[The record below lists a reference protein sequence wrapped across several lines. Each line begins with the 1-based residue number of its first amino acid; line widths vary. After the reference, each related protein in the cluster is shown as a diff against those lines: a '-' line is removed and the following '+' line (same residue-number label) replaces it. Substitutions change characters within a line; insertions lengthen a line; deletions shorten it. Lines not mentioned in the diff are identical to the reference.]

1 MGNAGICY
9 FQYCSYL
16 SHVMNSLK
24 VCNILLQDWYFFAKS
39 LTTNSHVN
47 MRWYHCSNYY
57 TITSQCQNQ
66 PYMVLQQLML
76 ESRSYTDSILQ
87 CWHQQQYLILT
98 FLTSNA
104 THPGCFPRM
113 CAHLSSK
120 SSESRKD
127 SVTVCQTVQLIV
139 DTQSCSC
146 HIVSCYTQTLLVSM
160 NNTFQC

>member
-1 MGNAGICY
+1 MGNAGICS
-9 FQYCSYL
+9 FLYCSYL

-39 LTTNSHVN
+39 STTNSHVN

-87 CWHQQQYLILT
+87 CWHRQQYLIPT
-98 FLTSNA
+98 FLTSYSLLLHMRGALISNFYLNC
-104 THPGCFPRM
+104 TIFTTNVEIER
-113 CAHLSSK
+113 SWFNNNEIKIIIK
-120 SSESRKD
+120 S
-127 SVTVCQTVQLIV
+127 
-139 DTQSCSC
+139 
-146 HIVSCYTQTLLVSM
+146 
-160 NNTFQC
+160 